1 MKKSNLT
8 RKLSEIDDFEDP
20 RVELEQYQ
28 TPPQLAADIAYN
40 AYMQGNEKVIDL
52 GTGNG
57 IIAIGEAL
65 LGLEVTAV
73 EIDRKALE
81 KAKEKLKQAETFT
94 DAELIEMRTKQLEE
108 SKKYHLESIA
118 KTKVVRA
125 KLEEFLA
132 KAIEFKVPTPEHEGL
147 RKFMIEQLQ
156 LTIDFDGKTNYHDEA
171 LPEIQ
176 MELKN
181 IDANQIR
188 FSMIADANKD
198 ITYHLKN
205 HKEELKRCADSNAWV
220 EKLLSSLACV

>member
-1 MKKSNLT
+1 M
-8 RKLSEIDDFEDP
+8 P
-20 RVELEQYQ
+20 
-28 TPPQLAADIAYN
+28 
-40 AYMQGNEKVIDL
+40 
-52 GTGNG
+52 TGYTAG
-57 IIAIGEAL
+57 IIDGETKTFQDFAKQCMRAF
-65 LGLEVTAV
+65 GATIHMRDENMDKEYEPRTPS
-73 EIDRKALE
+73 DYHTKALE

-94 DAELIEMRTKQLEE
+94 DAELIEMRTKELEE

-118 KTKVVRA
+118 KTKIARA

-132 KAIEFKVPTPEHEGL
+132 KAIEFKAPTPKHEGL

-156 LTIDFDGKTNYHDEA
+156 STIDFDGNTDYHAKA

-188 FSMIADANKD
+188 FTMIADANKD
-198 ITYHLKN
+198 INYHLKN